1 MSPDL
6 QRLIDL
12 QRLESTIADAKARIA
27 THPQRLAEADAQLAA
42 ANLLLES
49 AKNRLKDNQ
58 EARRT
63 LDKDIALYQGRLSK
77 FRDQQSA
84 VKTNKEY
91 QALGHEIETAQ
102 HDLGAV
108 ELKVIERMV
117 EADGIAADVKQAE
130 SVFAA
135 RRKEIEAQKKQM
147 GDELAVVEAA
157 LKTATD
163 ERAALLKAIDQR
175 LVSTFEQ
182 VARVRKGIAVTT
194 ATRDGLCSVCHVR
207 LRPQV
212 FQQIRQNDSIVQC
225 DSCQRILYYVP
236 PPPPAEGAIF
246 RLPNPRCSGPR
257 PAVPRPPTS
266 MAARAEIRVLRA
278 TASASSAKT
287 ARLSN

>member
-12 QRLESTIADAKARIA
+12 QRLETTIADAKAKIA
-27 THPQRLAEADAQLAA
+27 SYPQRVADADAQLAA
-42 ANLLLES
+42 ANQVLEA
-49 AKNRLKDNQ
+49 AKNRLKANQ
-58 EARRT
+58 EARRA
-63 LDKDIALYQGRLSK
+63 LEKDVALYQGRLTK

-102 HDLGAV
+102 RDLGGV
-108 ELKVIERMV
+108 EEKVIEQMV
-117 EADGIAADVKQAE
+117 EADGIAEDVAKAE
-130 SVFAA
+130 SLFAT

-147 GDELAVVEAA
+147 GEELASVEAS
-157 LKTATD
+157 LKSATE
-163 ERAALLKAIDQR
+163 ERAALLQQLDQR

-182 VARVRKGIAVTT
+182 VARVRKGIAVTM

-212 FQQIRQNDSIVQC
+212 FQQVRHNDTIIQC

-236 PPPPAEGAIF
+236 PPAPAEGAVV
-246 RLPNPRCSGPR
+246 R
-257 PAVPRPPTS
+257 
-266 MAARAEIRVLRA
+266 
-278 TASASSAKT
+278 
-287 ARLSN
+287 

>member
-27 THPQRLAEADAQLAA
+27 THPQRLADADAQLAA

-58 EARRT
+58 EARRA

-102 HDLGAV
+102 KDLGGV
-108 ELKVIERMV
+108 EEKVIERMV

-130 SVFAA
+130 SVFMA

-147 GDELAVVEAA
+147 GDELAAVEAS

-163 ERAALLKAIDQR
+163 ERATLLKAIDQR
-175 LVSTFEQ
+175 LLSTFEQ

-212 FQQIRQNDSIVQC
+212 FQLIRQNDTIVQC

-236 PPPPAEGAIF
+236 PPPPAEGAVV
-246 RLPNPRCSGPR
+246 R
-257 PAVPRPPTS
+257 
-266 MAARAEIRVLRA
+266 
-278 TASASSAKT
+278 
-287 ARLSN
+287 